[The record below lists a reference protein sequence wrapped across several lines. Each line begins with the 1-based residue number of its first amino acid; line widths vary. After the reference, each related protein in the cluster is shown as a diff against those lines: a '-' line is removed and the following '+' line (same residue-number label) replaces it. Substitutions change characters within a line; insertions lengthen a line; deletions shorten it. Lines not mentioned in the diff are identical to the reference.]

1 MKISISGKHIEVG
14 DSLKSHIEE
23 SLKSIVN
30 RQLGD
35 VLEVQAMITKN
46 NAYELTMDISIHIS
60 RHFVVRAHA
69 SDTDAYRS
77 CDLAL
82 EKMVNRIHRYKARL
96 RDQKRGSEDTIFP
109 AQQYVINAQT
119 EDKGEDHPIIIAE
132 MSHDIPTIS
141 VGEAVMR
148 MDLTESSVMMFKNPN
163 SGHFNV
169 VYRRTDGHIGWIDPT
184 NTGKN

>member
-14 DSLKSHIEE
+14 DSLRTHIEE
-23 SLKSIVN
+23 SLKSIVT

-35 VLEVQAMITKN
+35 VLEVQAVISKDNTYQFT
-46 NAYELTMDISIHIS
+46 ADISIHIS
-60 RHFVVRAHA
+60 RHFTVRAHA
-69 SDTDAYRS
+69 SDADAYRS

-82 EKMVNRIHRYKARL
+82 EKMVSRIHRYKARL
-96 RDQKRGSEDTIFP
+96 RDQKRNAEDTILP
-109 AQQYVINAQT
+109 AQQYVINSQA

-132 MSHDIPTIS
+132 MSHEIPTIS

-148 MDLTESSVMMFKNPN
+148 MDLTESSVMMFKNPT

-169 VYRRTDGHIGWIDPT
+169 VYRRQDGHVGWIDPAN
-184 NTGKN
+184 NTKS